1 MIKLNKT
8 VIRNTFAL
16 MLLGIVSLNSHAR
29 TVMTVVCDEPNGS
42 RLDFYAGEF
51 REDQDG
57 FAGIKPKFIF
67 SDKKAQYA
75 TVLLEPADLA
85 KKLGFK
91 KTTNLFKIILQDSEQ
106 ITMVAPTDTHLAQ
119 MYSIFPKKGIGYFS
133 IHRYNPV
140 QNGEATNATL
150 STKCKVL
157 PNLDKK

>member
-8 VIRNTFAL
+8 VIRNTAAFI
-16 MLLGIVSLNSHAR
+16 LLTIASLNSQAR
-29 TVMTVVCDEPNGS
+29 TVMTVVCDEPNGT
-42 RLDFYAGEF
+42 RLDYYEGVF

-67 SDKKAQYA
+67 DDKKPQYA

-91 KTTNLFKIILQDSEQ
+91 KTTNLFKIVLQDVEQ
-106 ITMVAPTDTHLAQ
+106 ITMVTSTDGHAAQ
-119 MYSIFPKKGIGYFS
+119 MYSIFPKKGVGYFS
-133 IHRYNPV
+133 IHHYNPV
-140 QNGEATNATL
+140 QNGEATNGTL
-150 STKCKVL
+150 SAKCKVL